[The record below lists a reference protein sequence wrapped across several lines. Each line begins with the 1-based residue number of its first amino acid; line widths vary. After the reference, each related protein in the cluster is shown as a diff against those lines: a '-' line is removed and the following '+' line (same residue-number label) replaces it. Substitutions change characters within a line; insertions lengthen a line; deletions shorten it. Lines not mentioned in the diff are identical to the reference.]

1 MNVYRSMN
9 VALLAAVVT
18 GLTLCGGCSS
28 KGGKVTVRGEE
39 TKAVMAQ
46 AFEKAFI
53 SSSHD
58 GEYDVLL
65 IQDPASPQSEA
76 SKSLWQ
82 KVRALSGFA
91 KDDIKPLQPSA
102 ASTLRQ
108 VVHLHVFWQADGGSV
123 KRDGVVTN
131 AAIDWYVIA
140 HESSDRA
147 EVLRYQGAGYVLLD
161 EGRKSTTVRIRD
173 GSMKKADATSGLQ
186 DPFGPAQ
193 LAGTFNAQRN
203 SQLVR
208 DTLADLR
215 AQTRPTAVSQAR

>member
-1 MNVYRSMN
+1 
-9 VALLAAVVT
+9 
-18 GLTLCGGCSS
+18 
-28 KGGKVTVRGEE
+28 
-39 TKAVMAQ
+39 MAQ
-46 AFEKAFI
+46 SFEKAFI

-91 KDDIKPLQPSA
+91 KDEAKPLQPSA

-108 VVHLHVFWQADGGSV
+108 VVHLHVFWQAGGGSV

-161 EGRKSTTVRIRD
+161 EGRKSTMVRIRD
-173 GSMKKADATSGLQ
+173 GSMKKSDATDGLQ

-203 SQLVR
+203 SQFVR

-215 AQTRPTAVSQAR
+215 AQTRPVTVTQAR